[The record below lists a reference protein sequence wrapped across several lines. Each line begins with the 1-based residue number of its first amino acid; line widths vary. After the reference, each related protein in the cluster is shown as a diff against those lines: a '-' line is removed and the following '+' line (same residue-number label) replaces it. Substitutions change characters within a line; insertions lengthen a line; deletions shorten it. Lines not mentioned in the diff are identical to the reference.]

1 MSAKHKILLVD
12 DDKDFVDTIRT
23 VLESSGYEVVA
34 AYDGQGCLERAKAEA
49 PDVIVLDI
57 MMRTIGD
64 GMYVAQHLRQDEA
77 TRSIPIIVASGINR
91 VPPYSLWPDEAWL
104 PVDMFMEKPLDP
116 EALLEEI
123 RKILGGSRSKNPPP
137 SAE

>member
-34 AYDGQGCLERAKAEA
+34 AYDGQGCLESAKAEA

-57 MMRTIGD
+57 MMRTVGD
-64 GMYVAQHLRQDEA
+64 GMYVAQHLREDEA
-77 TRSIPIIVASGINR
+77 TKGIPIIVVSSINR
-91 VPPYSLWPDEAWL
+91 VPPYSLRPDEAWL
-104 PVDMFMEKPLDP
+104 PVDVFMEKPVEP
-116 EALLEEI
+116 EQLLEAV
-123 RKILGGSRSKNPPP
+123 RNSLAGQDAFGARGS
-137 SAE
+137 E

>member
-34 AYDGQGCLERAKAEA
+34 AYDGGGCLESAKAEA

-57 MMRTIGD
+57 MMRTMGE
-64 GMYVAQHLRQDEA
+64 ASEPPQHHSRGADA
-77 TRSIPIIVASGINR
+77 RSG
-91 VPPYSLWPDEAWL
+91 L
-104 PVDMFMEKPLDP
+104 PLPAGP
-116 EALLEEI
+116 C
-123 RKILGGSRSKNPPP
+123 
-137 SAE
+137 